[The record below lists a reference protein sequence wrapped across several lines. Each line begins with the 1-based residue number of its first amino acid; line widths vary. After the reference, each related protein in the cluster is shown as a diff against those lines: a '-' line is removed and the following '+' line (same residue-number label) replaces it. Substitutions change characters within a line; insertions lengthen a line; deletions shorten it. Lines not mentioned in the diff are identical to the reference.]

1 MIFAV
6 DMEAALEISYICL
19 GRNLASVISKRDFG
33 KTNRNGLRGYQ
44 RFGNL
49 VHNNRINRNTESSY
63 QWLDLLPLLVWQ
75 QNEIE
80 T

>member
-33 KTNRNGLRGYQ
+33 KTGC
-44 RFGNL
+44 FGADFAKKKHKN
-49 VHNNRINRNTESSY
+49 
-63 QWLDLLPLLVWQ
+63 
-75 QNEIE
+75 
-80 T
+80 

>member
-44 RFGNL
+44 RFGNG
-49 VHNNRINRNTESSY
+49 
-63 QWLDLLPLLVWQ
+63 QKF
-75 QNEIE
+75 QNVENE
-80 T
+80 EKMK

>member
-33 KTNRNGLRGYQ
+33 KTGC
-44 RFGNL
+44 FGADFACSAVLTAISSVLQFASPL
-49 VHNNRINRNTESSY
+49 VVK
-63 QWLDLLPLLVWQ
+63 LLIGSV
-75 QNEIE
+75 
-80 T
+80 